1 MQVTETNTEGLKRE
15 YKVQISAGDIDEKM
29 TGRLQELGSRVNI
42 PGFRPGK
49 VPMHVLR
56 QRFGKSVMGEVLER
70 AVNDSSSQAMSERGL
85 RPATQPKIEITSFDE
100 GKDLEYTLAVE
111 VLPEIEPMDFSTLAL
126 ERLTVELE
134 DSAVEETLADLA
146 KAHKTTKP
154 LDTPRKA
161 ESGDVLVVD
170 FEGTVDGEAFPGMQA
185 EGHHLDLGSGS
196 FIAGFEEQLIG
207 ADVGETREVK
217 VTFPEDYGNDRL
229 AGKEAVF
236 TVKVRNVLASAPAEI
251 NDDLAKALGEAD
263 LATMK
268 EHIRERLGAEY
279 REIARNR
286 LKRELL
292 DRLAEAHRFSVPEG
306 MVDAEFE
313 TIWKQV
319 EEDRERGVVD
329 AGDEAKDEEA
339 LKQEYRD
346 IAERRVRLGLL
357 ISEVGQRNGIE
368 VTQEEVNRAMMRE
381 AQRHPGHEREVFE
394 FFQKTPEALAN
405 LRAPIFEDKVVDFV
419 VELAKV
425 SERKVTVEQFRAEM
439 AAEAERDEAAT
450 GSDAKATE
458 GGKKGP
464 KNAAGTKAKAKAKSA
479 KKSAAKP
486 RAKKAAA
493 KDKDEA

>member
-70 AVNDSSSQAMSERGL
+70 AVNDSSNQAMSERGL

-111 VLPEIEPMDFSTLAL
+111 VLPEIEPMDFSTLTL
-126 ERLTVELE
+126 ERLSVELE

-154 LDTPRKA
+154 LDQPRKA

-196 FIAGFEEQLIG
+196 FIAGFEDQLIG

-217 VTFPEDYGNDRL
+217 VTFPDDYGNDRL
-229 AGKEAVF
+229 AGKEAIF
-236 TVKVRNVLASAPAEI
+236 TVKVQNILASVPAEI

-268 EHIRERLGAEY
+268 EHVRERLGSEY

-292 DRLAEAHRFSVPEG
+292 DRLAEAHQFSVPEG
-306 MVDAEFE
+306 MVEVEFE
-313 TIWKQV
+313 AIWKQV
-319 EEDRERGVVD
+319 EEDRKRGVVD
-329 AGDEAKDEEA
+329 AEDEAKDDEA

-425 SERKVTVEQFRAEM
+425 SERKVSTEKFRAEM
-439 AAEAERDEAAT
+439 AAEAEQSE
-450 GSDAKATE
+450 GDAKASE
-458 GGKKGP
+458 DGKTDTKD
-464 KNAAGTKAKAKAKSA
+464 AAGTKAKAKAKTKTKG
-479 KKSAAKP
+479 KKAAAKP
-486 RAKKAAA
+486 RAKKTAT
-493 KDKDEA
+493 KDED